1 MKKIFSITK
10 QRLLNHL
17 HYGKW
22 YYIASVTVMLVAVN
36 LLYSVTAPEYPPESR
51 VNVMM
56 YAGDVAEEKSD
67 LLEQEML
74 SVLGDDQREV
84 NVVTSI
90 YTDSTM
96 AEVVLA
102 RIIAKQDDVLVI
114 NSEYIKTLAENGA
127 FIPLDEHMDLDKI
140 FSTYPD
146 INWTDYLMVC
156 PEYEEGEHYYWLP
169 LGVSEGLTEIVESKD
184 YLGIAV
190 LRSSKNPENALICL
204 EYMLT
209 R

>member
-1 MKKIFSITK
+1 MNKTFSITK

-22 YYIASVTVMLVAVN
+22 YYIASVAVMLVAVN

-51 VNVMM
+51 VSVMM
-56 YAGDVAEEKSD
+56 YAGDVAED
-67 LLEQEML
+67 NAAMLEQEML
-74 SVLGDDQREV
+74 GILGDDQREV
-84 NVVTSI
+84 KVVTSI
-90 YTDSTM
+90 YADSTM
-96 AEVVLA
+96 PDVILA
-102 RIIAKQDDVLVI
+102 RIIANQDDVLVL
-114 NSEYIKTLAENGA
+114 NSEYIQTLAENGA
-127 FIPLDEHMDLDKI
+127 FIPLDEHMDLGKI
-140 FSTYPD
+140 FSMYPD
-146 INWTDYLMVC
+146 IDWADYLMVC

-169 LGVSEGLTEIVESKD
+169 LGVSQGLTGIVDSKD

-190 LRSSKNPENALICL
+190 LRSSKNPENALLCL